1 MSFNIF
7 TIMIIGM
14 QALSLIVQQKKKKR
28 KKDTVMLLDFILMK
42 LPIKKGAKYENI
54 NIKLI
59 KINSNYP
66 N

>member
-7 TIMIIGM
+7 TIMIVGM
-14 QALSLIVQQKKKKR
+14 QALSLIVKKKKKK
-28 KKDTVMLLDFILMK
+28 KKDTVMILDFILMK